1 VSGADWA
8 LAAGLLLSLA
18 GTGYA
23 FRRLTSLERHLRR
36 RPPATVGAPVDR
48 SLQRV
53 GLVRYQAYHDVGGD
67 HSFSL
72 ALLDREGAGVVI
84 NSLYHRDRCRI
95 YAKPVRD
102 WASPITLTEE
112 ETEAISRARAGID
125 AVDTS
130 KDSG

>member
-8 LAAGLLLSLA
+8 LAAGLLLSLI

-23 FRRLTSLERHLRR
+23 FRRLTSVERQLRR
-36 RPPATVGAPVDR
+36 RPAASPGQVADR

-72 ALLDREGAGVVI
+72 ALLDADGGGVVI
-84 NSLYHRDRCRI
+84 NSLYHRDRCRV
-95 YAKPVRD
+95 YAKPVKD
-102 WASPITLTEE
+102 WASPLTLTDE
-112 ETEAISRARAGID
+112 ETEAINRARAGID
-125 AVDTS
+125 SVDMARE
-130 KDSG
+130 SG

>member
-1 VSGADWA
+1 MSGADWA

-23 FRRLTSLERHLRR
+23 FRRLTFVERQLRR
-36 RPPATVGAPVDR
+36 RAPGPAATPGDR

-72 ALLDREGAGVVI
+72 ALLDAEGAGVVI

-95 YAKPVRD
+95 YAKPVQG
-102 WASPITLTEE
+102 WASPITLTDE
-112 ETEAISRARAGID
+112 ETEAIDRARAGID
-125 AVDTS
+125 AVDTPKQS
-130 KDSG
+130 R

>member
-1 VSGADWA
+1 VSGAEWA

-23 FRRLTSLERHLRR
+23 FRRLTAVERLLRR
-36 RPPATVGAPVDR
+36 RQAVPVGPPSEL
-48 SLQRV
+48 SLHRV

-72 ALLDREGAGVVI
+72 ALLDAEGAGVVI
-84 NSLYHRDRCRI
+84 NSLYHRDRCRV

-102 WASPITLTEE
+102 WASPITLTVEE
-112 ETEAISRARAGID
+112 AEAIRRAREGE
-125 AVDTS
+125 AVS
-130 KDSG
+130 

>member
-23 FRRLTSLERHLRR
+23 FRRLTSVERQLRR
-36 RPPATVGAPVDR
+36 RAPGPAATPGDR
-48 SLQRV
+48 SLQR
-53 GLVRYQAYHDVGGD
+53 VGGD

-72 ALLDREGAGVVI
+72 ALLDAEGAGVVI

-95 YAKPVRD
+95 YAKPVQG
-102 WASPITLTEE
+102 WASPITLTDE
-112 ETEAISRARAGID
+112 ETEAIDRARAGID
-125 AVDTS
+125 AVDTPKQS
-130 KDSG
+130 R